1 MGIYQGLENSSENEE
16 EVHPEAIPGLVHTDQ
31 DCFSP
36 DHKIINP
43 EMGILKFKY
52 SETSIK

>member
-16 EVHPEAIPGLVHTDQ
+16 EVHPEAITGLVHTDQ